1 MKTVQKG
8 DQVVVTRA
16 LDATIYTIKAVSVC
30 RSPIA
35 ELVYQVSGREV
46 YGGLFPVSGLFT
58 PTKKQLHSPK

>member
-30 RSPIA
+30 RNPVA
-35 ELVYQVSGREV
+35 ELIYQVSDSE
-46 YGGLFPVSGLFT
+46 VSGGIFPLSGLLI

>member
-1 MKTVQKG
+1 MKTTQIG
-8 DQVVVTRA
+8 YQVVVTRA
-16 LDATIYTIKAVSVC
+16 LDATIYRIKAISVC
-30 RSPIA
+30 QSPLA